1 MGIKSLKNEF
11 PFPITLVFR
20 KYLQFHIPTTYMKLS
35 KTSKYQKFECPITI
49 FLSVEKIC
57 FLGPTVLPFILT
69 PVQPHVKSDLAPRM
83 R

>member
-1 MGIKSLKNEF
+1 
-11 PFPITLVFR
+11 
-20 KYLQFHIPTTYMKLS
+20 MKLS

-57 FLGPTVLPFILT
+57 FLSPTVLPFILT